1 MAEPFMILYPL
12 PNGDWVFYKHKLINC
27 ILRKKSKAY
36 LVPKEKFANFEFYGT
51 VMLVTESLFEYL
63 IEWTYNIKLGLK
75 FSLTYSITLLFILM
89 YLFFVKNNEQI

>member
-1 MAEPFMILYPL
+1 MILYPL

-51 VMLVTESLFEYL
+51 VFFIGEILPEYL
-63 IEWTYNIKLGLK
+63 LEYFCGINLGLK
-75 FSLTYSITLLFILM
+75 FRLTYSITLLFILM